1 MFKTNFKIIY
11 VQVFF
16 VIIFIVMS
24 KGFFVCVF
32 AKIHSIIKNRVNRF
46 IIIFS
51 KDIKSN
57 SIKSIVYILIK
68 FKKAR
73 TLNNEYIFLILFKK
87 KKNNEKILNE
97 LVAGSG
103 SLYM

>member
-1 MFKTNFKIIY
+1 MYKY
-11 VQVFF
+11 FF

-68 FKKAR
+68 FKEAR

-87 KKNNEKILNE
+87 KKIKKDNEKILNE